1 MFFCTIGNHNAIKDF
16 GPQKISSF
24 LGPKCIIR
32 QLRKVLRKADV
43 VCYHPP
49 PFRQL
54 LARIFLFLNKI
65 FGRSLLTVV
74 DPNDCKWFFA
84 CLGFPGVS
92 EGKESAYNAGDAGL
106 IHGSGKSPGE
116 GNGNPL

>member
-1 MFFCTIGNHNAIKDF
+1 MLSPATLQATFGKD
-16 GPQKISSF
+16 
-24 LGPKCIIR
+24 
-32 QLRKVLRKADV
+32 
-43 VCYHPP
+43 
-49 PFRQL
+49 
-54 LARIFLFLNKI
+54 FLFLNKI